1 MTLISNMPCPYAFVL
16 GVPGQGVHAPRIGG
30 YARNDIIATIVVA
43 IITSY
48 VARIS
53 FFISLAGWFILGEVL
68 HYAFG
73 TQTAV
78 LTSLGIRACP
88 DGNHE

>member
-1 MTLISNMPCPYAFVL
+1 MHLIRNMPCPYAFVL

-30 YARNDIIATIVVA
+30 YARNDTIATIVLA

-48 VARIS
+48 IARIP
-53 FFISLAGWFILGEVL
+53 FFISLAGWFVLGEVL

-78 LTSLGIRACP
+78 LTTLGIRACP